1 MTFQFFSFLGDSPV
15 GNASVKN
22 IKNKKKKKI
31 QRERETT
38 TKKNLSL
45 SDKKRIE
52 KRGPPGA
59 IRAIACHR
67 YSSVTH
73 GCQLKLSLVSLDPSF
88 VRSFFFFFKE
98 KFIFRL
104 CFSFLFF
111 FKSFW

>member
-88 VRSFFFFFKE
+88 VRSFFFFF
-98 KFIFRL
+98 
-104 CFSFLFF
+104 
-111 FKSFW
+111 